1 MLKLYLLC
9 SVSVVLVSNQH
20 LQNSYQQPVSS
31 QQQVSPERFC
41 ERYVEC
47 VAVSTL
53 EERLCLGNTELRPFW
68 LPNLNDQTDCHE
80 KLRNDYITLERME
93 EKLDQ
98 ELLSCLL
105 QNTAPFSAEAANT
118 CNRDAYRSAATFDF
132 ARSIFHVPTQCFT
145 SVERRIARQC
155 GQVKSCCSAVS
166 RCSHITTSSPM
177 ATAIKETRTR
187 LRQRAQQCS
196 QGMPID
202 KLPLPQ
208 CTIPTGSSQRRQV
221 PEETIT
227 INYDVT
233 YQNGV
238 RGNGYDSMNDQFS
251 AAQSDGQPETSP
263 S

>member
-1 MLKLYLLC
+1 
-9 SVSVVLVSNQH
+9 
-20 LQNSYQQPVSS
+20 
-31 QQQVSPERFC
+31 
-41 ERYVEC
+41 
-47 VAVSTL
+47 
-53 EERLCLGNTELRPFW
+53 
-68 LPNLNDQTDCHE
+68 
-80 KLRNDYITLERME
+80 
-93 EKLDQ
+93 
-98 ELLSCLL
+98 
-105 QNTAPFSAEAANT
+105 ANT

-166 RCSHITTSSPM
+166 RCSQITTSSPMATAIKETRTRLRQRAQRCSHITTSSPM

-187 LRQRAQQCS
+187 LRQRAQRCS

-221 PEETIT
+221 QVPESIT
-227 INYDVT
+227 ISYDVT

-251 AAQSDGQPETSP
+251 AMQSDGQPETSP